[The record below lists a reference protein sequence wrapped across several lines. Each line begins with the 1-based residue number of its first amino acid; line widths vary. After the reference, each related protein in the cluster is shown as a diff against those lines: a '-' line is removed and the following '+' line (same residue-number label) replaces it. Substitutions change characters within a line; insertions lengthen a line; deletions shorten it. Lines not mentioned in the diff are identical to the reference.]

1 MKRSIVTLVL
11 SFLLVLTGSVVPALS
26 DGIIGSV
33 VSSPIF
39 ANGIVR
45 DMRSGINIYLQ
56 RDDARGL
63 DFMNPKI
70 IGYGIPP
77 GGRLEV
83 EMVSGFQRDP
93 GIPLAQPSILLVA
106 GTPQQGLRGK
116 MAGYTVGEGKNEN
129 TFVITPVTPKGL
141 DASRLMTRAP
151 GARRDPV
158 PQRGIKIIHVG
169 LRMAFISRGRKGLV
183 EVRIVDGGGRIVS
196 RGRGELKFLVQPLPQ
211 IFPTNIPHNK
221 RNHNWQRVAPGQ
233 AVGRTQSTVPLSFLL
248 FDRNEGFGNKGIMGA
263 GVISTRQMANMNISL
278 PPVLRR
284 YTGGLIIKDT
294 SGDGL
299 LDPSL
304 DQVIGGIIDS
314 APPGAKGQQVRTAVV
329 RGSLYLSSPTGG
341 YNELAGKRLG
351 GAIML
356 LEFVAG
362 DKKGIY
368 RPTFALLSDTSDIA
382 SPDGSTYSYTIVAE

>member
-1 MKRSIVTLVL
+1 MKHSTAALLL
-11 SFLLVLTGSVVPALS
+11 SFLLVLTGSGPALP
-26 DGIIGSV
+26 DGI
-33 VSSPIF
+33 VSTVINSPIF
-39 ANGIVR
+39 ANGTVR
-45 DMRSGINIYLQ
+45 GMRSGINIYLQ

-63 DFMNPKI
+63 DFMDPKV

-93 GIPLAQPSILLVA
+93 GIPLAQPSILLVV
-106 GTPQQGLRGK
+106 GTPQQGLPGK
-116 MAGYTVGEGKNEN
+116 VSGYTVGEGNNKN

-141 DASRLMTRAP
+141 DASRLTTPAP
-151 GARRDPV
+151 GARRDPI

-169 LRMAFISRGRKGLV
+169 LRMAFVSRGRQGLV
-183 EVRIVDGGGRIVS
+183 EVRFVNGSGKIVS
-196 RGRGELKFLVQPLPQ
+196 KGRGELKFLPQPLPQ
-211 IFPTNIPHNK
+211 IFPTNIPHDK

-233 AVGRTQSTVPLSFLL
+233 AVGQTQGTVPLSFLL
-248 FDRNEGFGNKGIMGA
+248 FERNEGFGNKGIMGA
-263 GVISTRQMANMNISL
+263 GVISTRQMADMNYSL

-299 LDPSL
+299 LDPAL
-304 DQVIGGIIDS
+304 DQIIGGVISS
-314 APPGAKGQQVRTAVV
+314 APSGAKGQQVRTPVV

-341 YNELAGKRLG
+341 YSEQAGKKLG

-356 LEFVAG
+356 LEFVTG

-368 RPTFALLSDTSDIA
+368 RPTFALLSDPANIA
-382 SPDGSTYSYTIVAE
+382 SPDGSTYSYTVVVE